1 MQTLDFNTG
10 IDFGEQGNLREF
22 NPVGFSTIP
31 DKVSTWTEK
40 PFAELSFQLPPL
52 RRDLKL
58 GIQVFPYLA
67 EEFGINKQDC
77 WIFFN
82 GLLAHFYT
90 ARQPVEISL
99 SIPRDFCNPRLNRL
113 SFVLPNAVSPS
124 DIKRGNDLRMLG
136 WAFVRLSVARG

>member
-22 NPVGFSTIP
+22 DPMGFSAIP

-58 GIQVFPYLA
+58 NIEVFPYLA
-67 EEFGINKQDC
+67 EEFGINRQDC

-90 ARQPVEISL
+90 ARQPVEVSF
-99 SIPRDFCNPRLNRL
+99 SIPRDFCNSRINRL

-124 DIKRGNDLRMLG
+124 DTNRGNDLRMLG
-136 WAFVRLSVARG
+136 LAFVRLSASRS